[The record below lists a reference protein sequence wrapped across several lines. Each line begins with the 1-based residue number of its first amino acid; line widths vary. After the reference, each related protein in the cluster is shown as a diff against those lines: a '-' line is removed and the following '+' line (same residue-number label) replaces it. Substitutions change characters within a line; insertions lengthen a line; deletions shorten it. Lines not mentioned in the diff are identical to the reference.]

1 MYSRP
6 KSDVELAAAFGVSPA
21 AICVSTPGEFS
32 PHSVPAESIASSVFT
47 RFGCV
52 NVFR

>member
-6 KSDVELAAAFGVSPA
+6 KSELELAAALGVSPA
-21 AICVSTPGEFS
+21 AICASTPGEFS
-32 PHSVPAESIASSVFT
+32 PHSVPAESMANKVFT

-52 NVFR
+52 KVFR